1 MNDNVVVVDASALA
15 ALLFGEPAGPE
26 IAERLDGRTLLAPS
40 LLRYELASVCL
51 KKTREEPEKG
61 KELLMSLGLL
71 PRLAVQE
78 VQVPT
83 EGLADVARMSG
94 LTAYDAAYL
103 WLARELEVELVS
115 LDARLN
121 AARANPL

>member
-1 MNDNVVVVDASALA
+1 MNDNAVVVDASALA

-26 IAERLDGRTLLAPS
+26 IAERLDGRALLAPS

-51 KKTREEPEKG
+51 KKTCEVPGKG

-71 PRLAVQE
+71 SRLAVQE
-78 VQVPT
+78 VQVPA
-83 EGLADVARMSG
+83 EGLVDVARKSG
-94 LTAYDAAYL
+94 LTAYDATYL

-121 AARANPL
+121 AARAKAL